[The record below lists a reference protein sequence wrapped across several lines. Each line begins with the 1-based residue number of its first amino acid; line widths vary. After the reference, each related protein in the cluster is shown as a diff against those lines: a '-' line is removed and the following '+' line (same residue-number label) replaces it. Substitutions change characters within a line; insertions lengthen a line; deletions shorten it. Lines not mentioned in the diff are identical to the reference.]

1 MTGNIWIDLQ
11 MSLVRPCQ
19 AVRKPVAASTECGE
33 ATEQR

>member
-11 MSLVRPCQ
+11 MSLVRPCE
-19 AVRKPVAASTECGE
+19 AVGKPVAASTNFAE